1 MTIRRLMISGG
12 IVLAL
17 AGGLA
22 AAPALAS
29 ETPGWHPEASERL
42 IKLPSALM
50 ARSIERD
57 FEGSALAEA
66 LTHTRDDATFKA
78 RTLRDLKTAA
88 ERAEDGAVRTELRH
102 QYLAEKREFISL
114 MGHQQ
119 QLERQRVETRRK
131 LYAKV
136 LDKLERAGEGMTP
149 QVQRLLDDQEAA
161 SKRFESS
168 VAKVDLELFGS
179 GFVEQSR
186 YSKEFRKNLNAI
198 EKLTSAIQAHPMNA
212 EALVGGDPV
221 SKQDYVRHLLAEAE
235 ADLSILDQENA
246 VLGYMAKL
254 VALDAMALAEGIED
268 PSSLAFEGTPEE
280 EDGVLV
286 SSVDLFV
293 E

>member
-1 MTIRRLMISGG
+1 MTIRRLVISGT
-12 IVLAL
+12 LALVL
-17 AGGLA
+17 AGGGTA
-22 AAPALAS
+22 SPALAS
-29 ETPGWHPEASERL
+29 GAPGWHPEASERL
-42 IKLPSALM
+42 IKLPSTLI
-50 ARSIERD
+50 ARSVERD
-57 FEGSALAEA
+57 FESSALAEA
-66 LTHTRDDATFKA
+66 LAHTKDDAALKA
-78 RTLRDLKTAA
+78 RTLRDLKVAA

-114 MGHQQ
+114 VGRQQ
-119 QLERQRVETRRK
+119 DFERQRVETRKK
-131 LYAKV
+131 LYTKV
-136 LDKLERAGEGMTP
+136 LEKLERSGEGMTP
-149 QVQRLLDDQEAA
+149 QVQRLLEDQDAA
-161 SKRFESS
+161 TERFESS

-198 EKLTSAIQAHPMNA
+198 EKLTAAIQAHPMNA
-212 EALVGGDPV
+212 EALVDGDPV

-235 ADLSILDQENA
+235 ADLAILDQENQ

-280 EDGVLV
+280 DGVLV